1 MIPEDI
7 INEIKYRNEIETA
20 ISSYVNLKRRGK
32 NLVGL
37 CPFHSEKTPSFTV
50 YPENGSFYC
59 FGCGVGGDVFTFT
72 GLIENLDYIESV
84 KLLAERSGVTL
95 PQDGYDDSMQKLKN
109 KIYDINRD
117 TARFF
122 HSFLM
127 SEEGKWALDYLLGR
141 GLTLKTIKHFGLG
154 AAPDSWD
161 MLIKHLKE
169 KGYKEADM
177 LAAGVVG
184 KSQKGTLYDRFRK
197 RVMFPIINIRG
208 NIIAFS
214 GRARPGEDKQG
225 GKYVN
230 TSDTPVYK
238 KSSNLF
244 GMNFAKNVCSERVIL
259 VEGNMDVISL
269 HQAGFTNA
277 VAPLGTAFTMEQ
289 ANLLARY
296 TKEIVLTLDADAA
309 GQKAIKRASEL
320 LENTGLKTRVVVI
333 PDGKD
338 PDEFIKKNGPD
349 RFRALLEG
357 AVSDIEY
364 KLLTAAKDINLES
377 EDGRLRY
384 LSAAAEIV
392 AGSDDVM
399 TRDIY
404 IGRLSEKY
412 GVSRTALN
420 AKVEEIRKKNIRISK
435 KKEIAD
441 IIRPKFTRDDINP
454 ERRRSPKATAA
465 EETLIAVLLK
475 NPDFYKSAKEQLP
488 PEKLITSLNRR
499 IYEIILSSLESGGSL
514 DISVFAEKLLPA
526 EIGYLVSLQNS
537 EKAGKNPEIVLK
549 DCIRVI
555 LEEEMLLSAQSREN
569 TSVEDWAEALQT
581 IIDKKSKGKNNG
593 KEQKN

>member
-7 INEIKYRNEIETA
+7 INEIKYRNDIETA
-20 ISSYVNLKRRGK
+20 ISQYVNLKRRGK

-84 KLLAERSGVTL
+84 KLLAERSGITL
-95 PQDGYDDSMQKLKN
+95 PQDGYDDSMQRLK
-109 KIYDINRD
+109 KRIYDINRD

-122 HSFLM
+122 HAFLM
-127 SEEGKWALDYLLGR
+127 SPGGKWALDYLTGR

-161 MLIKHLKE
+161 ALIHHLKE
-169 KGYKEADM
+169 KGYTESDM
-177 LAAGVVG
+177 LAANVIG
-184 KSQKGTLYDRFRK
+184 KSERGSLYDRFRK

-208 NIIAFS
+208 NIVAFS
-214 GRARPGEDKQG
+214 GRAMPGEDKQG

-230 TSDTPVYK
+230 TADTPVYK
-238 KSSNLF
+238 KSENLF
-244 GMNFAKNVCSERVIL
+244 GINFAKNVCSERVIL

-269 HQAGFTNA
+269 HQAGFENT
-277 VAPLGTAFTMEQ
+277 VAPLGTAFTTEQ
-289 ANLLARY
+289 ANLLSRY
-296 TKEIVLTLDADAA
+296 TKEIVLMLDADAA
-309 GQKAIKRASEL
+309 GQKAVRRASEL
-320 LENTGLKTRVVVI
+320 LENTGLSVRVVVV

-338 PDEFIKKNGPD
+338 PDEYIKKNGKE
-349 RFRALLEG
+349 RFAALLEG
-357 AVSDIEY
+357 AVSDMEY
-364 KLLTAAKDINLES
+364 KLLTAAKDINLDN
-377 EDGRLRY
+377 EDGRLKY
-384 LSAAAEIV
+384 LAAAAEII
-392 AGSDDVM
+392 AASDDIM

-420 AKVEEIRKKNIRISK
+420 ARIEELRKRNRRQKQ
-435 KKEIAD
+435 KKEISD
-441 IIRPKFTRDDINP
+441 IIRPKYTKDDINP
-454 ERRRSPKATAA
+454 ERRKSVKGTAA

-475 NPDFYKSAKEQLP
+475 NPDFYKIAAEKLP
-488 PEKLITSLNRR
+488 PEKMLTSLNRR
-499 IYEIILSSLESGGSL
+499 IYETLLSVLERGGTL
-514 DISVFAEKLLPA
+514 DISAFAEKLLPA

-549 DCIRVI
+549 DCIGVI
-555 LEEEMLLSAQSREN
+555 LEEDMLLESSEKSEN
-569 TSVEDWAEALQT
+569 SVEEWAAGLQNL
-581 IIDKKSKGKNNG
+581 IDKKVRGK
-593 KEQKN
+593 

>member
-7 INEIKYRNEIETA
+7 INEIKYRNDIETA

-214 GRARPGEDKQG
+214 GRAMPGEDKQG

-475 NPDFYKSAKEQLP
+475 NPDFNKSAKEQLP

-581 IIDKKSKGKNNG
+581 IIDKKSKGK
-593 KEQKN
+593 K

>member
-7 INEIKYRNEIETA
+7 INEIKYRNDIETA
-20 ISSYVNLKRRGK
+20 VSQYVNLKRRGK

-72 GLIENLDYIESV
+72 GLIENLDYMESI
-84 KLLAERSGVTL
+84 KLLAERSGISL
-95 PQDGYDDSMQKLKN
+95 PQDGYDDSMQRLKK

-127 SEEGKWALDYLLGR
+127 SPGGKWALDYLTGR
-141 GLTLKTIKHFGLG
+141 GLTVKTIKHFGLG

-161 MLIKHLKE
+161 ALIHHLKE
-169 KGYKEADM
+169 KGYTESDM
-177 LAAGVVG
+177 LAANVIG
-184 KSQKGTLYDRFRK
+184 KSSRGGIYDRFRK

-208 NIIAFS
+208 NIVAFS
-214 GRARPGEDKQG
+214 GRAMPGEDKQG

-238 KSSNLF
+238 KSENLF
-244 GMNFAKNVCSERVIL
+244 GINFAKSVCSERVIL

-269 HQAGFTNA
+269 HQAGFENT
-277 VAPLGTAFTMEQ
+277 VAPLGTAFTTEQ
-289 ANLLARY
+289 ANLLSRY
-296 TKEIVLTLDADAA
+296 TKEIVLMLDADAA
-309 GQKAIKRASEL
+309 GQKAVRRASGL
-320 LENTGLKTRVVVI
+320 LENTGLSVRVVVV

-338 PDEFIKKNGPD
+338 PDEYIKKNGKE
-349 RFRALLEG
+349 RFAALLEG
-357 AVSDIEY
+357 AVSDMEY
-364 KLLTAAKDINLES
+364 KLLTAAKDIDLNS
-377 EDGRLRY
+377 EDGRLKY
-384 LSAAAEIV
+384 LAAAAEII
-392 AGSDDVM
+392 AATDDIM

-412 GVSRTALN
+412 GVSRTALTTRVN
-420 AKVEEIRKKNIRISK
+420 ELRKRNSRQKQ
-435 KKEIAD
+435 KKEISD
-441 IIRPKFTRDDINP
+441 IIRPKFTKDDINP
-454 ERRRSPKATAA
+454 ERRKSVKGTAA

-475 NPDFYKSAKEQLP
+475 NPDFYKIALDKLP
-488 PEKLITSLNRR
+488 PEKMLTSLNRR
-499 IYEIILSSLESGGSL
+499 IYETIISVLEHGGSI
-514 DISVFAEKLLPA
+514 DISAFAEKLLPA

-549 DCIRVI
+549 DCIGVI
-555 LEEEMLLSAQSREN
+555 LEEDMLLESAEKAES
-569 TSVEDWAEALQT
+569 SVEEWAAGLQNL
-581 IIDKKSKGKNNG
+581 IAEKSKGN
-593 KEQKN
+593 

>member
-7 INEIKYRNEIETA
+7 INEIKYRNDIETA
-20 ISSYVNLKRRGK
+20 VSQYVNLKRRGK

-72 GLIENLDYIESV
+72 GLIENLDYMESI
-84 KLLAERSGVTL
+84 KLLAERSGIFL
-95 PQDGYDDSMQKLKN
+95 PQDGYDDSMQRLKK

-127 SEEGKWALDYLLGR
+127 SPGGKWALDYLTGR
-141 GLTLKTIKHFGLG
+141 GLTVKTIKHFGLG

-161 MLIKHLKE
+161 ALIHHLKE
-169 KGYKEADM
+169 KGYTESDM
-177 LAAGVVG
+177 LAANVIG
-184 KSQKGTLYDRFRK
+184 KSNRGGIYDRFRK

-208 NIIAFS
+208 NIVAFS
-214 GRARPGEDKQG
+214 GRAMPGEDKQG

-230 TSDTPVYK
+230 TADTPVYK
-238 KSSNLF
+238 KSENLF
-244 GMNFAKNVCSERVIL
+244 GINFAKNVCSERVIL

-269 HQAGFTNA
+269 HQAGFENT
-277 VAPLGTAFTMEQ
+277 VAPLGTAFTTEQ
-289 ANLLARY
+289 ANLLSRY
-296 TKEIVLTLDADAA
+296 TKEIVLMLDADAA
-309 GQKAIKRASEL
+309 GQKAVRRASEL
-320 LENTGLKTRVVVI
+320 LENTGLSVRVVVV

-338 PDEFIKKNGPD
+338 PDEYIKKNGKE
-349 RFRALLEG
+349 RFAALLEG
-357 AVSDIEY
+357 AVSDMEY
-364 KLLTAAKDINLES
+364 KLLTAAKDINLDN
-377 EDGRLRY
+377 EDGRLKY
-384 LSAAAEIV
+384 LAAAAEII
-392 AGSDDVM
+392 AASDDIM

-420 AKVEEIRKKNIRISK
+420 ARIEELRKRNRRQKQ
-435 KKEIAD
+435 KKEISD
-441 IIRPKFTRDDINP
+441 IIRPKFTKDDINP
-454 ERRRSPKATAA
+454 ERRKSVKGTAA

-475 NPDFYKSAKEQLP
+475 NPDFYKIALDKLP
-488 PEKLITSLNRR
+488 PEKMLTSLNRR
-499 IYEIILSSLESGGSL
+499 IYETIISVLEHGGSL
-514 DISVFAEKLLPA
+514 DISAFAEKLLPA

-549 DCIRVI
+549 DCIGVI
-555 LEEEMLLSAQSREN
+555 LEEDMLLESAEKAES
-569 TSVEDWAEALQT
+569 SVEEWAAGLQNL
-581 IIDKKSKGKNNG
+581 IAEKSKGN
-593 KEQKN
+593 